1 MTFSPDMSTFH
12 YPDGQTKLEL
22 ELAPP
27 ELGASLIA
35 PVFLGS
41 PVAQLVKNCLQCR
54 KPRLDPW
61 VGKIPWRRERLPT
74 PVFWPGEF
82 HGLEKSLTKLRD
94 FRFHFPPESELD
106 LMDAKVSPGI
116 TRQQVQRLA
125 RTHHFYV
132 CHYDQDI
139 DLSEEVLPPSLPLQ
153 RTFLPNSDSSFI
165 TFYFDLYFP
174 IVSRHPS

>member
-1 MTFSPDMSTFH
+1 MTFNPDMSTFH

-82 HGLEKSLTKLRD
+82 HGLAKSLTQLRD
-94 FRFHFPPESELD
+94 FHFHFPPELELALSD
-106 LMDAKVSPGI
+106 GHQSLFWNHTSAGSTPSP
-116 TRQQVQRLA
+116 
-125 RTHHFYV
+125 Y
-132 CHYDQDI
+132 
-139 DLSEEVLPPSLPLQ
+139 PSFLCLPLWPGYWPFW
-153 RTFLPNSDSSFI
+153 RGIISILTTSED
-165 TFYFDLYFP
+165 FP
-174 IVSRHPS
+174 S

>member
-1 MTFSPDMSTFH
+1 MTFNPDMSTFH

-41 PVAQLVKNCLQCR
+41 PVAQLVKNCLQCGR
-54 KPRLDPW
+54 CGFDPW

-82 HGLEKSLTKLRD
+82 HGLYIVHGVAKSGTRLSDLHYTTVTLTCDCFALS
-94 FRFHFPPESELD
+94 H
-106 LMDAKVSPGI
+106 
-116 TRQQVQRLA
+116 QVWEGWMWSRVPQPWVYRREPTLPCG
-125 RTHHFYV
+125 V
-132 CHYDQDI
+132 I
-139 DLSEEVLPPSLPLQ
+139 SPPSQTMCSGSIRTPGAASSFCF
-153 RTFLPNSDSSFI
+153 TFLQGQ
-165 TFYFDLYFP
+165 
-174 IVSRHPS
+174 SRMED